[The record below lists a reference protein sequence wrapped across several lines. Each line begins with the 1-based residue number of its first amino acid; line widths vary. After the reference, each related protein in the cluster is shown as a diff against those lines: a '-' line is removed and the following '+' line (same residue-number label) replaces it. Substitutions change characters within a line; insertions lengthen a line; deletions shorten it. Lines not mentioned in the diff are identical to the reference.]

1 MIINQLIHCLRT
13 LARLLSIESNR
24 DSLSFVIRVARIHS
38 NAVKGQLIPRG
49 NHFFDDYTFA
59 CSSLSLSLLFLF
71 IFFLFDIY
79 VTYRAKLFSYTI
91 CTATSTRNYITTNCL
106 LSLSCLQFNIHRDVK
121 KCLLVPDSIN
131 APFTFD
137 KYEAHSNRGEN

>member
-71 IFFLFDIY
+71 IFFFVWYL
-79 VTYRAKLFSYTI
+79 
-91 CTATSTRNYITTNCL
+91 RN
-106 LSLSCLQFNIHRDVK
+106 
-121 KCLLVPDSIN
+121 VPRKIIFLYN
-131 APFTFD
+131 L
-137 KYEAHSNRGEN
+137 YGNEHS

>member
-59 CSSLSLSLLFLF
+59 CSSLSLSILFLF

-91 CTATSTRNYITTNCL
+91 CTATSTRDYITTNCL
-106 LSLSCLQFNIHRDVK
+106 LSLLFAI
-121 KCLLVPDSIN
+121 
-131 APFTFD
+131 
-137 KYEAHSNRGEN
+137 